1 MLHRPDIAYAVEVLC
16 RFSANPGPAHWK
28 AVKHLFKYLKDTV
41 GYQLT
46 YQPDSKP
53 SSLLFTAYSDAD
65 HGSDKLGGK
74 STTGYVIKIGT
85 GAVSWSSKLQS
96 IIALSTTEAEYVAG
110 CSTATE
116 VI

>member
-1 MLHRPDIAYAVEVLC
+1 MQSIGPHLTSLLRYVKGTIDIVPTIAPD
-16 RFSANPGPAHWK
+16 
-28 AVKHLFKYLKDTV
+28 
-41 GYQLT
+41 
-46 YQPDSKP
+46 P
-53 SSLLFTAYSDAD
+53 SSPELFSTYSDAD
-65 HGSDKLGGK
+65 HGGDKLGGK
-74 STTGYVIKIGT
+74 STTGYVIKIRT